1 MMCALTDLSVLLYS
15 QSPNR
20 EFLSGICNIL
30 CRSKQ
35 SHRNNNKTV
44 FDMWRGCSDGFK
56 TFGRTAGSSIGFQ
69 VLKETSHSNGS
80 SEALRC
86 PPPPKGWPIVSASAQ
101 TRRPRLHLCCSWRY
115 RCGSFGG
122 LDPGNQ
128 RDFKPRRHPLN
139 GARERLLPSTA
150 FLSPWRLE
158 TQTRGNTGAFRC
170 FSVSLSSNACNIMYC
185 RGYNVLLI
193 PMQK

>member
-86 PPPPKGWPIVSASAQ
+86 PPPPQRVADCVGLRPDTPAAPPSLLLLKIPLWLFWRARPWQSARLQ
-101 TRRPRLHLCCSWRY
+101 TPAPPFE
-115 RCGSFGG
+115 RC
-122 LDPGNQ
+122 P
-128 RDFKPRRHPLN
+128 
-139 GARERLLPSTA
+139 
-150 FLSPWRLE
+150 
-158 TQTRGNTGAFRC
+158 
-170 FSVSLSSNACNIMYC
+170 
-185 RGYNVLLI
+185 
-193 PMQK
+193 